1 MDTIALE
8 VTNSNQYL
16 LYATLFMMPILLH
29 AFSRCKANNSLHLP
43 PGPRAWPII
52 GNILD
57 LDGEKTHTCLANLAE
72 IYGPLISLRLG
83 SKLIAVASS
92 PATAREI
99 LKTHD
104 QALSGRLTLRISNVI
119 PGVKSSMIV
128 LSAECN
134 QRWRFLRS
142 TARTELFSCRALESH
157 SKLRA
162 EKVQNMLDFLG
173 LKGGV
178 VVAIVDVLYAT
189 IVNILTNTMM
199 SKDIINL
206 KDNVGELRKFSRSLV
221 ELAVPSMADIFP
233 LVGAL
238 DFQAKRKAR
247 DYKERNEALWADT
260 VSERRGKQDCG
271 TSGADFLDVL
281 IQQSFDDC
289 EIFNLFNELFVTS
302 DSVSTTLGWAM
313 SELTKNQNAMLK
325 LRDEITNAIGG
336 TGLLSE
342 SQLAKLPYLQ
352 ACIKETLR
360 LHPPSPFLVPHC
372 AVQSCKVMDYD
383 IPKNSLVVV
392 NAYAIGR
399 DHKTWE
405 DPLSFKPE
413 RFLGKNLDLK
423 GTHYELLP
431 FGAGRRNCIGYP
443 LALKQIQ
450 LVLAS
455 LVHTFDWFL
464 PSGMDPE
471 TLDMSDEFRVPMRRA
486 SPLLLI
492 LEKRNHLRIV

>member
-83 SKLIAVASS
+83 SKLIVVASS

-99 LKTHD
+99 FKTHD
-104 QALSGRLTLRISNVI
+104 QALSGRLPLRISNVI

-189 IVNILTNTMM
+189 IVNILTNTMI

-238 DFQAKRKAR
+238 DFRAKRKAR
-247 DYKERNEALWADT
+247 DYKEKNEALWADT
-260 VSERRGKQDCG
+260 VNERRGKQDCG

-281 IQQSFDDC
+281 IRHSFDDC
-289 EIFNLFNELFVTS
+289 EIFNLFNV
-302 DSVSTTLGWAM
+302 
-313 SELTKNQNAMLK
+313 
-325 LRDEITNAIGG
+325 
-336 TGLLSE
+336 
-342 SQLAKLPYLQ
+342 
-352 ACIKETLR
+352 
-360 LHPPSPFLVPHC
+360 
-372 AVQSCKVMDYD
+372 
-383 IPKNSLVVV
+383 
-392 NAYAIGR
+392 
-399 DHKTWE
+399 
-405 DPLSFKPE
+405 
-413 RFLGKNLDLK
+413 
-423 GTHYELLP
+423 
-431 FGAGRRNCIGYP
+431 
-443 LALKQIQ
+443 
-450 LVLAS
+450 
-455 LVHTFDWFL
+455 
-464 PSGMDPE
+464 
-471 TLDMSDEFRVPMRRA
+471 
-486 SPLLLI
+486 
-492 LEKRNHLRIV
+492 